1 MLCFDFIGVINQVNV
16 LFFTHIFKV
25 CIYLLTFLTK
35 FLVVSSQDDV
45 WYDDITV
52 FAFHMKDYMI
62 RVFSQRRFY
71 VIVHATCCCVWK
83 MLDKNLAVT
92 LNFFFDISQPFTCL
106 SILSPN
112 ITINFWLFEL
122 MSQLLID
129 ELSSLLSAFS
139 LVDALSAFFCNGV
152 DCFGSM
158 CVIFLFSFFTLS
170 LSIYLSLSLSISQS
184 LYLYLS
190 ISLSLYLFNWD
201 SFGSDK
207 QVFCQGHLVSHI
219 AFLLTSI
226 KDFWK
231 FTLKFLSQ
239 VNC

>member
-45 WYDDITV
+45 WYDDITI

-71 VIVHATCCCVWK
+71 VILYATCCCVWK

-152 DCFGSM
+152 DCFRSM

-170 LSIYLSLSLSISQS
+170 LSVQLGFFWQWQASFLPRTFSFTYCFSVYQYKRLLKIYLEISFS
-184 LYLYLS
+184 S
-190 ISLSLYLFNWD
+190 E
-201 SFGSDK
+201 
-207 QVFCQGHLVSHI
+207 
-219 AFLLTSI
+219 LLT
-226 KDFWK
+226 
-231 FTLKFLSQ
+231 
-239 VNC
+239 NCNCN